1 MRKLSSI
8 ITCMVCIITLS
19 CINISEQYIEK
30 EISSVVV
37 LNQNYY
43 KLEFSNDENLFF
55 SNYDEKGGITGTTAE
70 EYTDDE
76 ATSYITDLLF
86 HKMDKL

>member
-43 KLEFSNDENLFF
+43 KLEFSNDENLLGCPVRCTNF
-55 SNYDEKGGITGTTAE
+55 S
-70 EYTDDE
+70 
-76 ATSYITDLLF
+76 SLS
-86 HKMDKL
+86 